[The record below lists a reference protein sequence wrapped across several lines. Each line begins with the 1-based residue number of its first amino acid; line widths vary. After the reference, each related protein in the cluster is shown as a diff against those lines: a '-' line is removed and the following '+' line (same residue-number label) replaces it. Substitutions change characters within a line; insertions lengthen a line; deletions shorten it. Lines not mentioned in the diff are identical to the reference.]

1 MKLRT
6 GLVIG
11 FGAGYY
17 FGAKAGRERYE
28 QIRSVI
34 DRIGPVGKLHAAVDL
49 GLERFRP
56 DADSDAMPP
65 RPSDAVV
72 PPSPN

>member
-6 GLVIG
+6 GLIIG

-17 FGAKAGRERYE
+17 FGAKAGHERYE

-56 DADSDAMPP
+56 DPDAVPP
-65 RPSDAVV
+65 RPTDAVV